1 VYKCIFGQIV
11 FYLDIWNMPFPVQAF
26 LDLKIPLIY
35 NVSVYV
41 PMEFRGRGKG
51 GQAPPVK
58 ISTYTMEAAD
68 EAAGFRRIFLR
79 IRRE

>member
-1 VYKCIFGQIV
+1 MYKCIFGQIV

-41 PMEFRGRGKG
+41 PMEFRGRRKKFIYIYYRG
-51 GQAPPVK
+51 GRTGCR
-58 ISTYTMEAAD
+58 ITEA
-68 EAAGFRRIFLR
+68 
-79 IRRE
+79 